1 MPWLYIWLC
10 SMFSGMCEAGKKIA
24 FLPGFTI
31 YSALFSDMKQGIGRK
46 GGEWACFG
54 TVLLDLKEGEAEIY
68 KTAGAG
74 LRLYILCWAGGPLH
88 TAV

>member
-1 MPWLYIWLC
+1 
-10 SMFSGMCEAGKKIA
+10 MFSGMCEAGKKIA

-54 TVLLDLKEGEAEIY
+54 TVLVDLKEGEAEI
-68 KTAGAG
+68 
-74 LRLYILCWAGGPLH
+74 
-88 TAV
+88 